1 MTFAIPTTSIGE
13 QHNRATHIGKGAQK
27 RRRVLKPQGVDLG
40 SGATVSGVQI
50 EIDTGYSCHM
60 TAARHVVAGGHFF
73 SPRDVAP
80 GAAVRQVDRD
90 NTGYTSSFA
99 HLRPS

>member
-1 MTFAIPTTSIGE
+1 
-13 QHNRATHIGKGAQK
+13 
-27 RRRVLKPQGVDLG
+27 
-40 SGATVSGVQI
+40 
-50 EIDTGYSCHM
+50 M

-99 HLRPS
+99 YLRPS